1 MSVWD
6 DLVGQDAVVDQL
18 ARAACDEQPSHAW
31 LVTGPPGSGRSHA
44 ALALAAA
51 LLCEQPDP
59 ADRGCGE
66 CSACHTVRAGSHAD
80 LTHFRT
86 EHSEIR
92 IDEARELVVRAQD
105 RPSVGRWRVMV
116 IEDADRMAERT
127 SNVMLKAIE
136 EPPPGTI
143 WLLCAPS
150 PSDVLV
156 TIRSRCRPVTLRVPP
171 VEAVAELL
179 ERRDGVPAARALEC
193 ARLAQSHVG
202 VARRLALYDDA
213 RERRRRVVEMPLR
226 LGGVSDAVRE
236 AGRLTRLAEE
246 EATAESEARDEEERA
261 HLLTSMGA
269 AESGK
274 MPPNVRS
281 ALRRLEEDQKRRS
294 KRVRTDT
301 LDRFLIDLTTFY
313 RDALTLQLQTGSE
326 LVNQHIA
333 DSLRDHAANSTP
345 EESLERIDTIART
358 RTRIRTSAA
367 AGLAFEA
374 MAVSLL

>member
-1 MSVWD
+1 
-6 DLVGQDAVVDQL
+6 
-18 ARAACDEQPSHAW
+18 
-31 LVTGPPGSGRSHA
+31 
-44 ALALAAA
+44 
-51 LLCEQPDP
+51 
-59 ADRGCGE
+59 
-66 CSACHTVRAGSHAD
+66 
-80 LTHFRT
+80 
-86 EHSEIR
+86 
-92 IDEARELVVRAQD
+92 
-105 RPSVGRWRVMV
+105 
-116 IEDADRMAERT
+116 
-127 SNVMLKAIE
+127 
-136 EPPPGTI
+136 
-143 WLLCAPS
+143 
-150 PSDVLV
+150 
-156 TIRSRCRPVTLRVPP
+156 
-171 VEAVAELL
+171 
-179 ERRDGVPAARALEC
+179 
-193 ARLAQSHVG
+193 
-202 VARRLALYDDA
+202 
-213 RERRRRVVEMPLR
+213 
-226 LGGVSDAVRE
+226 
-236 AGRLTRLAEE
+236 
-246 EATAESEARDEEERA
+246 
-261 HLLTSMGA
+261 MGA

>member
-18 ARAACDEQPSHAW
+18 ARAARDEQPPHAW

-66 CSACHTVRAGSHAD
+66 CSACRTVRAGSHAD

-333 DSLRDHAANSTP
+333 DSLRDHALNSTP

>member
-1 MSVWD
+1 M
-6 DLVGQDAVVDQL
+6 
-18 ARAACDEQPSHAW
+18 
-31 LVTGPPGSGRSHA
+31 
-44 ALALAAA
+44 
-51 LLCEQPDP
+51 
-59 ADRGCGE
+59 
-66 CSACHTVRAGSHAD
+66 
-80 LTHFRT
+80 
-86 EHSEIR
+86 
-92 IDEARELVVRAQD
+92 
-105 RPSVGRWRVMV
+105 
-116 IEDADRMAERT
+116 
-127 SNVMLKAIE
+127 
-136 EPPPGTI
+136 
-143 WLLCAPS
+143 
-150 PSDVLV
+150 
-156 TIRSRCRPVTLRVPP
+156 
-171 VEAVAELL
+171 
-179 ERRDGVPAARALEC
+179 
-193 ARLAQSHVG
+193 
-202 VARRLALYDDA
+202 
-213 RERRRRVVEMPLR
+213 
-226 LGGVSDAVRE
+226 RE

-274 MPPNVRS
+274 MPPSVRS

-333 DSLRDHAANSTP
+333 DSLRDHALNSTP

>member
-1 MSVWD
+1 MNVWEE
-6 DLVGQDAVVDQL
+6 LVGQDAVVAQL
-18 ARAACDEQPSHAW
+18 HRAAQEESPTHAW
-31 LVTGPPGSGRSHA
+31 LFTGPPGSGRSSA

-59 ADRGCGE
+59 AQRGCGR
-66 CSACHTVRAGSHAD
+66 CQGCRTVASGSHAD

-86 EHSEIR
+86 EHNEIR
-92 IDEARELVVRAQD
+92 IDDARELVVRAQD
-105 RPSVGRWRVMV
+105 KPSVGRWRVMV
-116 IEDADRMAERT
+116 VEDADRMVERT

-136 EPPPGTI
+136 EPPPSTI

-150 PSDVLV
+150 PMDVLV

-171 VEAVAELL
+171 VEAVAQLL
-179 ERRDGVPAARALEC
+179 ETRDQVPPALAAEC

-202 VARRLALYDDA
+202 IARRLAHYDDA

-236 AGRLTRLAEE
+236 ADRLTKLAEE
-246 EATAESEARDEEERA
+246 EAAADAETRHEDEKA
-261 HLLTSMGA
+261 HLLVAMGA
-269 AESGK
+269 PESGR

-281 ALRRLEEDQKRRS
+281 ALKRLEDDQKRRS
-294 KRVRTDT
+294 KRIRTDT

-313 RDALTLQLQTGSE
+313 RDVLTLQLATGST
-326 LVNQHIA
+326 LINHHLQ
-333 DSLRDHAANSTP
+333 DDLRDYAANSSP
-345 EESLERIDTIART
+345 EESLQRIDVIT
-358 RTRIRTSAA
+358 RTRSRIRTNAA

>member
-18 ARAACDEQPSHAW
+18 ARAARDEQPSHAW

-66 CSACHTVRAGSHAD
+66 CSACRTVRAGSHAD

-213 RERRRRVVEMPLR
+213 REHRRRVVEMPLR

-246 EATAESEARDEEERA
+246 EATAESEARDEDERA

-333 DSLRDHAANSTP
+333 DSLRDHALNSTP

>member
-6 DLVGQDAVVDQL
+6 DLVGQGAVVDQL
-18 ARAACDEQPSHAW
+18 ARAARDEQPSHAW

-66 CSACHTVRAGSHAD
+66 CSACRTVRAGSHAD

-345 EESLERIDTIART
+345 EESVERIDTIART

>member
-18 ARAACDEQPSHAW
+18 ARAARDEQPSHAW

-51 LLCEQPDP
+51 LLCEQSDP

-66 CSACHTVRAGSHAD
+66 CSACRTVRAGSHAD

-333 DSLRDHAANSTP
+333 DSLRDHALNSTP

>member
-6 DLVGQDAVVDQL
+6 DLVGQGAVVDQL
-18 ARAACDEQPSHAW
+18 ARAAREEQPSHAW

-59 ADRGCGE
+59 AQRGCGK
-66 CSACHTVRAGSHAD
+66 CSACRTVRAGSHAD

-171 VEAVAELL
+171 AEAVAELL
-179 ERRDGVPAARALEC
+179 ERRDGVPSARALEC

-261 HLLTSMGA
+261 HLLTSMGS

>member
-18 ARAACDEQPSHAW
+18 ARAARDEQPSHAW

-66 CSACHTVRAGSHAD
+66 CSACRTVRAGSHAD

-193 ARLAQSHVG
+193 A
-202 VARRLALYDDA
+202 
-213 RERRRRVVEMPLR
+213 
-226 LGGVSDAVRE
+226 
-236 AGRLTRLAEE
+236 
-246 EATAESEARDEEERA
+246 
-261 HLLTSMGA
+261 
-269 AESGK
+269 
-274 MPPNVRS
+274 
-281 ALRRLEEDQKRRS
+281 
-294 KRVRTDT
+294 
-301 LDRFLIDLTTFY
+301 
-313 RDALTLQLQTGSE
+313 
-326 LVNQHIA
+326 
-333 DSLRDHAANSTP
+333 
-345 EESLERIDTIART
+345 
-358 RTRIRTSAA
+358 
-367 AGLAFEA
+367 
-374 MAVSLL
+374 